1 MTNSHAYL
9 RGEFKMSCA
18 KKRFV
23 TSTAVLLAL
32 IFFTAS
38 VWTLP
43 GVVQRLTYAAESGQA
58 QAAKDQLAKAADL
71 SQAFQYV
78 AKALRPSVVSISSV
92 RKIRSNIQQIPRMP
106 EGFSPFFGD
115 DSFERFFEFR
125 VPQGDFEQRG
135 LGKAVIVTSDG
146 YLLTNN
152 HVVED
157 ADEVKVNLSDDRSF
171 TATVVGVDDKS
182 DLAVLKIDA
191 ANLVPVRLGDSD
203 AMEVGEWVLAVGSP
217 FGLAQT
223 VTAGIVSAKGR
234 ANMGITD
241 YEDFLQTDAAINPGN
256 SGGPLV
262 NLRGEVV
269 GINTA
274 IASRTG
280 GYMGVGFAIP
290 SNMARGVMDSIIE
303 SGSVERGFLGAG
315 IQDLNED
322 LAASFGYNG
331 TDGVLIGD
339 VVPDSP
345 ASKAGLQPGDI
356 VVEFNRKPAHKA
368 PQLRNAVAATKPGTR
383 VPMTVVR
390 NGKSIRLDVEVG
402 RLEGQASVWKGR
414 EASAD
419 LGMTVQTLT
428 ADVARQI
435 GADERDQGVVVTAVE
450 PGSIAARVGMQPG
463 DVILAVGNRQVKNV
477 TDFREAIQNLDV
489 NQGIRMQVMRDGGS
503 RYLFFRGQD

>member
-1 MTNSHAYL
+1 
-9 RGEFKMSCA
+9 MSCA

-32 IFFTAS
+32 IVFAAS
-38 VWTLP
+38 IWTLP

-71 SQAFQYV
+71 SQAFQHV

-92 RKIRSNIQQIPRMP
+92 RKIRPNIRQIPRMP
-106 EGFSPFFGD
+106 EGLSPFFGD
-115 DSFERFFEFR
+115 EPFERFFEFR

-135 LGKAVIVTSDG
+135 LGTGVIVTSDG
-146 YLLTNN
+146 YVLTNN
-152 HVVED
+152 HVID
-157 ADEVKVNLSDDRSF
+157 GADEVKVNLSDDRSF
-171 TATVVGVDDKS
+171 TARVVGVDDKS

-290 SNMARGVMDSIIE
+290 SNMARSVMDSIIE
-303 SGSVERGFLGAG
+303 SGAVQRGFLGAG

-322 LAASFGYNG
+322 LAASFGYKG
-331 TDGVLIGD
+331 VEGVLIGD

-356 VVEFNRKPAHKA
+356 VVEFNRKPAQKA

-390 NGKSIRLDVEVG
+390 NGKSIQVEVEVG
-402 RLEGQASVWKGR
+402 KLESQASVWKGR

-428 ADVARQI
+428 AEVARQI

-477 TDFREAIQNLDV
+477 ADFREAIQELDV
-489 NQGIRMQVMRDGGS
+489 NQGIRMQVMRDGGR